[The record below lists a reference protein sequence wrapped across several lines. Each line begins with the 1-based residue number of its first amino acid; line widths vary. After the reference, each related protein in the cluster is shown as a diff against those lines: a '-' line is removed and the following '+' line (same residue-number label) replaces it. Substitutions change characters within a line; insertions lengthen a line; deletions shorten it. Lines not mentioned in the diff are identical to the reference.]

1 METNAFDEL
10 DDTALTDR
18 CVAMTTVQRRHAA
31 TLALWRLRAPLLMLR
46 LDPEWGLHR
55 TVVERVFRALLLTS
69 GEEESHR
76 AYTEAVAEMVGT
88 PFFTDPEEGEPD
100 SIIAE
105 CQVEAMAELEMWNVL
120 GELSAEETE
129 RIIRR
134 PREVSGWFDSSVQN
148 SLWDHPAQR
157 AHEHYLATASG
168 GGRGTDFGYHSTR
181 NLAAEAACHDI
192 VLALP
197 PSAGLLSTPAGREAL
212 ALCEAFSAE
221 LVSTLAWQ
229 HNLGR

>member
-1 METNAFDEL
+1 MQFDEL
-10 DDTALTDR
+10 DDAALTDR
-18 CVAMTTVQRRHAA
+18 CAAMTTVQRRHAA

-46 LDPEWGLHR
+46 IDPEWGLHR
-55 TVVERVFRALLLTS
+55 TVVERVFRAMILTP

-76 AYTEAVAEMVGT
+76 AYTEAVAEMVST
-88 PFFTDPEEGEPD
+88 PFFTDPEEGELD

-105 CQVEAMAELEMWNVL
+105 VQVEAMAELEMWNVL
-120 GELSAEETE
+120 DELSAEETE

-134 PREVSGWFDSSVQN
+134 PREVSGWLDSSMQD
-148 SLWDHPAQR
+148 SLWDHPAHR
-157 AHEHYLATASG
+157 AHEQYLATSSG
-168 GGRGTDFGYHSTR
+168 QGRGADFSYHSAC

-197 PSAGLLSTPAGREAL
+197 PAAGLLGTAAGREAL

-229 HNLGR
+229 HNLGH